1 MSGKPGPAPIVVADA
16 CQMRDT
22 ILTARRAGR
31 KVGFVPTMGALHAG
45 HASLVEQAAAEC
57 DDVVVS
63 IFVNPKQFGPREDLA
78 RYPRTLPADLALVG
92 AKGARWVFV
101 PEASTAYPAGHATS
115 VVVAAPAADFEGAVR
130 PGHFAGVA
138 TVVCWLFNVVPA
150 DVAYFGAKDWQQ
162 TVVVR
167 RMVSDLAIPI
177 AIEVCPTIREPD
189 GLAMSS
195 RNAYL
200 SPEERHRAVALH
212 EGLVAAAARW
222 QAGDDVAVVEE
233 TIRAALRS
241 RDIPIDY
248 AQVVDPD
255 TLLAPRP
262 GAAAVALVAGRVGTT
277 RLLDNALLP
286 PRP

>member
-1 MSGKPGPAPIVVADA
+1 
-16 CQMRDT
+16 
-22 ILTARRAGR
+22 
-31 KVGFVPTMGALHAG
+31 MGALHAG

-63 IFVNPKQFGPREDLA
+63 IFVNPRQFGPREDLA

-92 AKGARWVFV
+92 AKGATWVFV
-101 PEASTAYPAGHATS
+101 PEASTAYPARHATS
-115 VVVAAPAADFEGAVR
+115 VVVAAPAADFEGAIR

-138 TVVCWLFNVVPA
+138 TVVCWLFNIVPA

-167 RMVSDLAIPI
+167 RMVADLAIPI

-200 SPEERHRAVALH
+200 SPEDRRRAVALH
-212 EGLVAAAARW
+212 EGLTSAAERW
-222 QAGDDVAVVEE
+222 QAGDAVAVVEE
-233 TIRAALRS
+233 AIRAALAS
-241 RDIPIDY
+241 RDIPVDY

-255 TLLAPRP
+255 TLLPPQP
-262 GAAAVALVAGRVGTT
+262 GAAAVALVAGRVGNT
-277 RLLDNALLP
+277 RLLDNVLLP

>member
-1 MSGKPGPAPIVVADA
+1 MSGLPEPAPIVVAEPR
-16 CQMRDT
+16 QMRDT

-31 KVGFVPTMGALHAG
+31 RVGFVPTMGALHAG
-45 HASLVEQAAAEC
+45 HASLVERAAAEC

-101 PEASTAYPAGHATS
+101 PEASTAYPEGHATS

-130 PGHFAGVA
+130 PGHFSGVA
-138 TVVCWLFNVVPA
+138 TVVCWLFNVAPA

-167 RMVSDLAIPI
+167 RMVTDLAIPI

-200 SPEERHRAVALH
+200 SPAERRRAVALH
-212 EGLVAAAARW
+212 EGLLAAAERW
-222 QAGDDVAVVEE
+222 QAGDDVAAVEA
-233 TIRAALRS
+233 TIGAALTS
-241 RDIPIDY
+241 RDIPVDY
-248 AQVVDPD
+248 ARVVDPD
-255 TLLAPRP
+255 TLLTPRP

-277 RLLDNALLP
+277 RLLDNVLLP